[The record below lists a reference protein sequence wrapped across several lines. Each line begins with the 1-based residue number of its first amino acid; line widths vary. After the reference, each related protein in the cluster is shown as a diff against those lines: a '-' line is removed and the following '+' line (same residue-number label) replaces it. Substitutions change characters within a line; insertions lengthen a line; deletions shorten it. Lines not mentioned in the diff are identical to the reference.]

1 MFRKEEKKGGGEFC
15 AKPPSDGLIVS
26 CVLQLNLFHFVC
38 TTIQIYE
45 KKYIHY
51 QIQSIN
57 KHFQGIHSWLNL
69 SKT

>member
-1 MFRKEEKKGGGEFC
+1 MFRKEEKKRGGEFC

-45 KKYIHY
+45 KNIYTIKFNQLIN
-51 QIQSIN
+51 ISKASIL
-57 KHFQGIHSWLNL
+57 G
-69 SKT
+69 